1 MKDGE
6 KTKLEAEELAQLQEL
21 QNKFQGYKMQLGE
34 LEMQKS
40 MLLKDV
46 DEVRVDF
53 NNLES
58 KFIEKYGLDS
68 VINIKTGEITPK
80 ENGEDK

>member
-1 MKDGE
+1 MVRQHHEENDYLCNSTTKFNQMKDGE

-40 MLLKDV
+40 TLLKEV
-46 DEVRVDF
+46 DE
-53 NNLES
+53 
-58 KFIEKYGLDS
+58 I
-68 VINIKTGEITPK
+68 IK
-80 ENGEDK
+80 EDKKLLKK